1 MVEALVELVV
11 AGTGLW
17 ILQPFG
23 RKDHPG
29 ELEAMLAGLA
39 LWILVGLAILGL
51 LRAF

>member
-1 MVEALVELVV
+1 MIEALLELVV

-17 ILQPFG
+17 ILQLFG
-23 RKDHPG
+23 RKDPG

-51 LRAF
+51 VRAF